1 MGQGVILLVLIESR
15 EEKIFR
21 YSVSSTVMV
30 KKYGMWVDLYSYIR
44 QNMKRFD
51 DQQISRDGKSL
62 QNSTGKT
69 SSLKN
74 LGTKYVQKMLKN
86 LQINCKTTKNFTQ
99 KNQKSFK
106 NCVEKKLAQL

>member
-1 MGQGVILLVLIESR
+1 
-15 EEKIFR
+15 
-21 YSVSSTVMV
+21 MV

-69 SSLKN
+69 FNLKKKP
-74 LGTKYVQKMLKN
+74 TKYVQEMLKIM
-86 LQINCKTTKNFTQ
+86 Q
-99 KNQKSFK
+99 
-106 NCVEKKLAQL
+106 KLAKMPKIA